1 MAAGLINLILL
12 VYLVK
17 NKKKEVYIKQI
28 ILGIIQGLL
37 YLPWIIYFSSQ
48 LKSMHDNG
56 FWISLGPETIIQIG
70 SLLFS
75 GSLYAWIGF
84 IISLFV
90 YGYLIYLIRKEEK
103 ENIKPVRYA
112 LLVIVLL
119 ILASLIMSVILW
131 SPILYYRYLTVVAG
145 LMIFAISYMFAK
157 SAKPCILYTFIA
169 ITILT
174 TIPSNIIM
182 ISHNYDKSNN
192 EPIDFIK
199 NNIQENDVIVYPGIG
214 TGAIMSAKFPQYK
227 QYFYNAEDWG
237 VEEAYKAFGPAMQ
250 TYTTDD
256 FLNDEECQGRI
267 WLVLDFYKVDYFNE
281 KFNNENYRV
290 LAKKQYF
297 TKYNKEKAQNKETE
311 YNIYLIEKINH
322 KGERKNGSQIK

>member
-199 NNIQENDVIVYPGIG
+199 NNIQESDVIVYPGIG

-281 KFNNENYRV
+281 KFNNDNYRV

-311 YNIYLIEKINH
+311 YNIYLIEKIN
-322 KGERKNGSQIK
+322 Q

>member
-103 ENIKPVRYA
+103 ENIKLVRYA

-311 YNIYLIEKINH
+311 YNIYLIEKIN
-322 KGERKNGSQIK
+322 Q

>member
-145 LMIFAISYMFAK
+145 LMIFAISYMFAE

-281 KFNNENYRV
+281 KFNNDNYRV

-311 YNIYLIEKINH
+311 YNIYLIEKIN
-322 KGERKNGSQIK
+322 Q

>member
-281 KFNNENYRV
+281 KFNNDNYRV

-311 YNIYLIEKINH
+311 YNIYLIEKIN
-322 KGERKNGSQIK
+322 Q

>member
-17 NKKKEVYIKQI
+17 IKKKEVYIKQI

-214 TGAIMSAKFPQYK
+214 TGAIMAAKFPQYK
-227 QYFYNAEDWG
+227 QYYYNAEDWG

-290 LAKKQYF
+290 LAQKQYF

-311 YNIYLIEKINH
+311 YNIYLIEKIN
-322 KGERKNGSQIK
+322 Q

>member
-214 TGAIMSAKFPQYK
+214 TGAIMVAKFPQYK

-311 YNIYLIEKINH
+311 YNIYLIEKIN
-322 KGERKNGSQIK
+322 Q

>member
-145 LMIFAISYMFAK
+145 LMIFAISYMLAK
-157 SAKPCILYTFIA
+157 SAKTSILYTFIA

-281 KFNNENYRV
+281 KFNNDNYRV

-311 YNIYLIEKINH
+311 YNIYLIEKIN
-322 KGERKNGSQIK
+322 Q

>member
-290 LAKKQYF
+290 LAKIQYF

-311 YNIYLIEKINH
+311 YNIYLIEKIN
-322 KGERKNGSQIK
+322 Q

>member
-56 FWISLGPETIIQIG
+56 FLISLGPETIIQIG

-281 KFNNENYRV
+281 KFNNDNYRV

-311 YNIYLIEKINH
+311 YNIYLIEKIN
-322 KGERKNGSQIK
+322 Q

>member
-157 SAKPCILYTFIA
+157 SAKPCILYTFIV

-214 TGAIMSAKFPQYK
+214 TGAIMAAKFPQYK

-311 YNIYLIEKINH
+311 YNLSLIHI
-322 KGERKNGSQIK
+322 

>member
-103 ENIKPVRYA
+103 ENIKSVRYA

-214 TGAIMSAKFPQYK
+214 TGAIMAAKFPQYK

-311 YNIYLIEKINH
+311 YNIYLIEKIN
-322 KGERKNGSQIK
+322 Q

>member
-1 MAAGLINLILL
+1 M
-12 VYLVK
+12 
-17 NKKKEVYIKQI
+17 EI
-28 ILGIIQGLL
+28 I
-37 YLPWIIYFSSQ
+37 
-48 LKSMHDNG
+48 
-56 FWISLGPETIIQIG
+56 
-70 SLLFS
+70 
-75 GSLYAWIGF
+75 
-84 IISLFV
+84 
-90 YGYLIYLIRKEEK
+90 
-103 ENIKPVRYA
+103 
-112 LLVIVLL
+112 VIVLVILCIL
-119 ILASLIMSVILW
+119 ILKQYNTFVRLKNQVKQ
-131 SPILYYRYLTVVAG
+131 
-145 LMIFAISYMFAK
+145 AK
-157 SAKPCILYTFIA
+157 SGIDIYLNQRFDLIPNLVECVKGYTNHEKDVIETVTNMRTNYLNGTKKNIKTAEKLNNSMNKLIA
-169 ITILT
+169 VAENYPELKANEQFLNLQKNLTKIESQLQAARRIYNNEVTKYNIKVT

-281 KFNNENYRV
+281 KFNNDNYRV

-311 YNIYLIEKINH
+311 YNIYLIEKIN
-322 KGERKNGSQIK
+322 Q

>member
-131 SPILYYRYLTVVAG
+131 SPILYYRYLTVVSG
-145 LMIFAISYMFAK
+145 LMIFAISYMFSK

-214 TGAIMSAKFPQYK
+214 TGAIMAAKFPQYK

-311 YNIYLIEKINH
+311 YNIYLIEKIN
-322 KGERKNGSQIK
+322 Q

>member
-119 ILASLIMSVILW
+119 IIASLIMSVILW

-281 KFNNENYRV
+281 KFNNDNYRV

-311 YNIYLIEKINH
+311 YNIYLIEKIN
-322 KGERKNGSQIK
+322 Q

>member
-267 WLVLDFYKVDYFNE
+267 WLLLDFYKVDYFNE
-281 KFNNENYRV
+281 KFNNDNYRV

-311 YNIYLIEKINH
+311 YNIYLIEKIN
-322 KGERKNGSQIK
+322 Q

>member
-256 FLNDEECQGRI
+256 FLIDEECQGRI

-281 KFNNENYRV
+281 KFNNDNYRV

-311 YNIYLIEKINH
+311 YNIYLIEKIN
-322 KGERKNGSQIK
+322 Q

>member
-119 ILASLIMSVILW
+119 ILASLIMSVMLW
-131 SPILYYRYLTVVAG
+131 SPILYYRDLTVVAG

-199 NNIQENDVIVYPGIG
+199 NNIQANDVIVYPGIG

-311 YNIYLIEKINH
+311 YNIYLIEKIN
-322 KGERKNGSQIK
+322 Q

>member
-131 SPILYYRYLTVVAG
+131 SPILYYIYLTVVAG

-281 KFNNENYRV
+281 KFNNDNYRV

-311 YNIYLIEKINH
+311 YNIYLIEKIN
-322 KGERKNGSQIK
+322 Q

>member
-311 YNIYLIEKINH
+311 YNIYLIEKIN
-322 KGERKNGSQIK
+322 Q

>member
-199 NNIQENDVIVYPGIG
+199 NNIQKNDVIVYPGIG

-311 YNIYLIEKINH
+311 YNIYLIEKIN
-322 KGERKNGSQIK
+322 Q

>member
-75 GSLYAWIGF
+75 GSLYVWIGF

-145 LMIFAISYMFAK
+145 LMIFAISYMFSK

-214 TGAIMSAKFPQYK
+214 TGAIMAAKFPQYK

-250 TYTTDD
+250 TYITDD

-290 LAKKQYF
+290 LAQKQYF

-311 YNIYLIEKINH
+311 YNIYLIEKIN
-322 KGERKNGSQIK
+322 Q

>member
-28 ILGIIQGLL
+28 VLGIIQGLL

-84 IISLFV
+84 IISLLV

-103 ENIKPVRYA
+103 ENIKPVKYA

-145 LMIFAISYMFAK
+145 LMIFAISYMLAK
-157 SAKPCILYTFIA
+157 SAKSCILYTFIA

-214 TGAIMSAKFPQYK
+214 TGAIMAAKFPQYK
-227 QYFYNAEDWG
+227 QYYYNAEDWG

-290 LAKKQYF
+290 LAQKQYF

-311 YNIYLIEKINH
+311 YNIYLIEKIN
-322 KGERKNGSQIK
+322 Q

>member
-131 SPILYYRYLTVVAG
+131 SPILYYRYLTVVSG
-145 LMIFAISYMFAK
+145 LMIFAISYMFSK

-182 ISHNYDKSNN
+182 ISNNYDKSNN

-214 TGAIMSAKFPQYK
+214 TGAIMAAKFPQYK

-311 YNIYLIEKINH
+311 YNIYLIEKIN
-322 KGERKNGSQIK
+322 Q

>member
-311 YNIYLIEKINH
+311 YNIYLIEKI
-322 KGERKNGSQIK
+322 KQ

>member
-157 SAKPCILYTFIA
+157 SAKPCILYTFTA

-214 TGAIMSAKFPQYK
+214 TGAIMAAKFPQYK

-311 YNIYLIEKINH
+311 YNIYLIEKIN
-322 KGERKNGSQIK
+322 Q

>member
-145 LMIFAISYMFAK
+145 LMIFAISYMFSK

-214 TGAIMSAKFPQYK
+214 TGAIMAAKFPQYK
-227 QYFYNAEDWG
+227 QYYYNAEDWG

-311 YNIYLIEKINH
+311 YNIYLIEKIN
-322 KGERKNGSQIK
+322 Q

>member
-145 LMIFAISYMFAK
+145 LMIFAISYMFEK

-311 YNIYLIEKINH
+311 YNIYLIEKIN
-322 KGERKNGSQIK
+322 Q

>member
-145 LMIFAISYMFAK
+145 LMIFAISYMFEK

-250 TYTTDD
+250 TYTTYD

-281 KFNNENYRV
+281 KFNNDNYRV

-311 YNIYLIEKINH
+311 YNIYLIEKIN
-322 KGERKNGSQIK
+322 Q

>member
-297 TKYNKEKAQNKETE
+297 TKYNKEKSQNKET
-311 YNIYLIEKINH
+311 
-322 KGERKNGSQIK
+322 

>member
-1 MAAGLINLILL
+1 
-12 VYLVK
+12 
-17 NKKKEVYIKQI
+17 
-28 ILGIIQGLL
+28 
-37 YLPWIIYFSSQ
+37 
-48 LKSMHDNG
+48 MHDNG

-157 SAKPCILYTFIA
+157 SAKTCMLYTFIA

-214 TGAIMSAKFPQYK
+214 TGAIMAAKFPQYK
-227 QYFYNAEDWG
+227 QYYYNAEDWG

-290 LAKKQYF
+290 LAQKQYF

-311 YNIYLIEKINH
+311 YNIYLIEKIN
-322 KGERKNGSQIK
+322 Q

>member
-214 TGAIMSAKFPQYK
+214 TGAIMAAKFPQYK

-256 FLNDEECQGRI
+256 CLNDEECQGRI

-281 KFNNENYRV
+281 KFNNDNYRV

-311 YNIYLIEKINH
+311 YNIYLIEKIN
-322 KGERKNGSQIK
+322 Q

>member
-157 SAKPCILYTFIA
+157 SAKPCMLYTFIA

-214 TGAIMSAKFPQYK
+214 TGAIMAAKLPQYK
-227 QYFYNAEDWG
+227 QYYYNAEDWG

-290 LAKKQYF
+290 LAQKQYF

-311 YNIYLIEKINH
+311 YNIYLIEKIN
-322 KGERKNGSQIK
+322 Q

>member
-157 SAKPCILYTFIA
+157 SAKTSILYTFIA

-281 KFNNENYRV
+281 KFNNDNYRV

-311 YNIYLIEKINH
+311 YNIYLIEKIN
-322 KGERKNGSQIK
+322 Q